1 MKRALSFIGNMMF
14 IAAVLYLCYFITQA
28 VQDRSP
34 SVFGYRM
41 LRVMTDSMKPVFS
54 SGDCIIVKETP
65 KEELAVGDIVTFVS
79 SDPSLQGNLNTHRIV
94 DIARDYTNGEMVYYT
109 KGDNNSWVDDYTTPY
124 EEIVGK
130 YIKTLPFGKKFSE
143 LLAKLSDRDYYFAI
157 VIVPILICFIS
168 CILQLMR
175 DIRKRV
181 K

>member
-1 MKRALSFIGNMMF
+1 MKRALSFIGNMIF
-14 IAAVLYLCYFITQA
+14 IAVVLYLCYFITQA

-41 LRVMTDSMKPVFS
+41 LRVMTDSMNPVFS

-65 KEELAVGDIVTFVS
+65 EEELAVGDIVTFVS

-94 DIARDYTNGEMVYYT
+94 DIARDYTNGEVVYYT

-130 YIKTLPFGKKFSE
+130 YIKTLPFGRKFSE
-143 LLAKLSDRDYYFAI
+143 LLAKLSNRDYYFAI